1 MIGGGRIPDAV
12 LAEMLGRLAVALG
25 AGIDLRRAWSLEEA
39 RVPRRWRSA
48 VSAVGRDLAAG
59 DDLPEALRRCGAEFP
74 AEIVALVEVGTRTGR
89 ETEIF
94 RDIAESLR
102 GAVQGR
108 RDLKAALVK
117 PALQLALAAAVV
129 GLLIVVGGAAGGPG
143 GGPLDFLGLGLVG
156 RRGLTVYLGIL
167 AASAVTAAALAPL
180 VRRSWRARGLVH
192 VVGAR
197 LPVLGPAVAAAEEAA
212 WCRAASLA
220 TGVGLDAGAVVGLA
234 SAAAPALALPPR
246 EIEERVRAGA
256 SLEEAL
262 RDTGHLSPRVLEAVA
277 VGEMT
282 GTVSEALDRQADRL
296 AAESRAGFKATVE
309 WTGWLAW
316 AAVALVIALVVWRF
330 FAFYTGMI
338 HDALGAQLTAP

>member
-12 LAEMLGRLAVALG
+12 LADVLGRLAVALG
-25 AGIDLRRAWSLEEA
+25 AGIDLRRAWLLEEPRA
-39 RVPRRWRSA
+39 PRRWRSA
-48 VSAVGRDLAAG
+48 LAAVGRGLAAG
-59 DDLPEALRRCGAEFP
+59 DDLPEALRRCDPAFP
-74 AEIVALVEVGTRTGR
+74 PEVVALVEVGTRTGR

-102 GAVQGR
+102 GVVQGR

-129 GLLIVVGGAAGGPG
+129 GLLILVGGAAGGPG

-156 RRGLTVYLGIL
+156 RRGLSVYLGL
-167 AASAVTAAALAPL
+167 LTAGAVAAVVLAPL
-180 VRRSWRARGLVH
+180 VRRSWQARGLARVI
-192 VVGAR
+192 GGR
-197 LPVLGPAVAAAEEAA
+197 LPVLGPAVAAAEESA

-234 SAAAPALALPPR
+234 SAAAPALAMPPR
-246 EIEERVRAGA
+246 EIEDRLRAGA

-262 RDTGHLSPRVLEAVA
+262 RDAGGLSRRVLEAVA

-282 GTVSEALDRQADRL
+282 GTVSEALDRQADLL
-296 AAESRAGFKATVE
+296 AAESRAGFKAAVE

-316 AAVALVIALVVWRF
+316 AVVALVVAVVVWRF

-338 HDALGAQLTAP
+338 HDAIGPL